1 MSVKNEDGQY
11 PYLMIG
17 EELRYLLKAS
27 GVSLKMI
34 ADHAGMSNTTIQT
47 LLHKHSSTS
56 MQVTVCKEMN
66 SAKEYHLPAPKEKL
80 SLEAPAVLLT
90 LTPEK

>member
-47 LLHKHSSTS
+47 LLKGGSVKISVLIRWYKAMKAILDDEEFELLRRRAHRI
-56 MQVTVCKEMN
+56 VD
-66 SAKEYHLPAPKEKL
+66 KL
-80 SLEAPAVLLT
+80 
-90 LTPEK
+90 

>member
-1 MSVKNEDGQY
+1 MYVRNLINLNISLVFLNKINTKMSVKNEDGQY

-47 LLHKHSSTS
+47 LLKGG
-56 MQVTVCKEMN
+56 M
-66 SAKEYHLPAPKEKL
+66 
-80 SLEAPAVLLT
+80 
-90 LTPEK
+90 

>member
-27 GVSLKMI
+27 GVSWKMI

-47 LLHKHSSTS
+47 LLKGG
-56 MQVTVCKEMN
+56 M
-66 SAKEYHLPAPKEKL
+66 
-80 SLEAPAVLLT
+80 
-90 LTPEK
+90 

>member
-34 ADHAGMSNTTIQT
+34 ADHAGMSNTTFRPLKGDVKISVLIRWYKAMKAILDDEEFE
-47 LLHKHSSTS
+47 LLRRRAHRI
-56 MQVTVCKEMN
+56 VD
-66 SAKEYHLPAPKEKL
+66 KL
-80 SLEAPAVLLT
+80 
-90 LTPEK
+90 

>member
-27 GVSLKMI
+27 G
-34 ADHAGMSNTTIQT
+34 HAGMSNTTIQT
-47 LLHKHSSTS
+47 LLKGG
-56 MQVTVCKEMN
+56 M
-66 SAKEYHLPAPKEKL
+66 
-80 SLEAPAVLLT
+80 
-90 LTPEK
+90 

>member
-47 LLHKHSSTS
+47 FKRGDVKISVLIRWYKAMKAILDDEEFELLRRRAHRI
-56 MQVTVCKEMN
+56 VD
-66 SAKEYHLPAPKEKL
+66 KL
-80 SLEAPAVLLT
+80 
-90 LTPEK
+90 

>member
-1 MSVKNEDGQY
+1 MYVRNLINLNISLNVLNKINTKMSVKNEDGQY

-47 LLHKHSSTS
+47 FKRG
-56 MQVTVCKEMN
+56 M
-66 SAKEYHLPAPKEKL
+66 
-80 SLEAPAVLLT
+80 
-90 LTPEK
+90 

>member
-1 MSVKNEDGQY
+1 MLQEIKNSSNNTKQDTDDNKEYDRLKLILKMSVKNEDGQY

-47 LLHKHSSTS
+47 LLKGG
-56 MQVTVCKEMN
+56 M
-66 SAKEYHLPAPKEKL
+66 
-80 SLEAPAVLLT
+80 
-90 LTPEK
+90 

>member
-34 ADHAGMSNTTIQT
+34 ADHAGMSNTRGDVKISVLIRWYKAMKAILDDEEFE
-47 LLHKHSSTS
+47 LLRRRAHRI
-56 MQVTVCKEMN
+56 VD
-66 SAKEYHLPAPKEKL
+66 KL
-80 SLEAPAVLLT
+80 
-90 LTPEK
+90 

>member
-34 ADHAGMSNTTIQT
+34 ADHAGMSNTISDP
-47 LLHKHSSTS
+47 LKWG
-56 MQVTVCKEMN
+56 M
-66 SAKEYHLPAPKEKL
+66 
-80 SLEAPAVLLT
+80 
-90 LTPEK
+90 

>member
-34 ADHAGMSNTTIQT
+34 ADHAGMSNTTIHLT
-47 LLHKHSSTS
+47 SS
-56 MQVTVCKEMN
+56 MRHPN
-66 SAKEYHLPAPKEKL
+66 SF
-80 SLEAPAVLLT
+80 S
-90 LTPEK
+90 

>member
-47 LLHKHSSTS
+47 LLKGGIGENQACSYAGIR
-56 MQVTVCKEMN
+56 Q
-66 SAKEYHLPAPKEKL
+66 
-80 SLEAPAVLLT
+80 
-90 LTPEK
+90 

>member
-1 MSVKNEDGQY
+1 
-11 PYLMIG
+11 MIG

-47 LLHKHSSTS
+47 FKGGCENQRAH
-56 MQVTVCKEMN
+56 
-66 SAKEYHLPAPKEKL
+66 
-80 SLEAPAVLLT
+80 T
-90 LTPEK
+90 LV

>member
-47 LLHKHSSTS
+47 LLKGDVKISVLIRWYKAMKAILDDEEFELLRRRAHRI
-56 MQVTVCKEMN
+56 VD
-66 SAKEYHLPAPKEKL
+66 KL
-80 SLEAPAVLLT
+80 
-90 LTPEK
+90 

>member
-17 EELRYLLKAS
+17 EELRYLLK
-27 GVSLKMI
+27 VSFKMI

-47 LLHKHSSTS
+47 LLKG
-56 MQVTVCKEMN
+56 EM
-66 SAKEYHLPAPKEKL
+66 
-80 SLEAPAVLLT
+80 
-90 LTPEK
+90 

>member
-1 MSVKNEDGQY
+1 MSVKHEDGQY

-34 ADHAGMSNTTIQT
+34 ADHAVMSNTTIQT
-47 LLHKHSSTS
+47 LLKGG
-56 MQVTVCKEMN
+56 M
-66 SAKEYHLPAPKEKL
+66 
-80 SLEAPAVLLT
+80 
-90 LTPEK
+90 

>member
-47 LLHKHSSTS
+47 LLKGG
-56 MQVTVCKEMN
+56 MGK
-66 SAKEYHLPAPKEKL
+66 SACSYAGIRQ
-80 SLEAPAVLLT
+80 
-90 LTPEK
+90 

>member
-47 LLHKHSSTS
+47 FKGDVKISVLIRWYKAMKAILDDEEFELLRRRAHRI
-56 MQVTVCKEMN
+56 VD
-66 SAKEYHLPAPKEKL
+66 KL
-80 SLEAPAVLLT
+80 
-90 LTPEK
+90 

>member
-47 LLHKHSSTS
+47 LLKGSSVKCIDRKKYFYYDKNKAGIIYLCSDQT
-56 MQVTVCKEMN
+56 Q
-66 SAKEYHLPAPKEKL
+66 
-80 SLEAPAVLLT
+80 
-90 LTPEK
+90 

>member
-47 LLHKHSSTS
+47 LLKGGRSVNLWPGPRWGSSRRS
-56 MQVTVCKEMN
+56 VWYMRR
-66 SAKEYHLPAPKEKL
+66 
-80 SLEAPAVLLT
+80 
-90 LTPEK
+90 

>member
-34 ADHAGMSNTTIQT
+34 ADHAGMSNHHSDPFKRGDVKISVLIRWYKAMKAILDDEEFE
-47 LLHKHSSTS
+47 LLRRRAHRI
-56 MQVTVCKEMN
+56 VD
-66 SAKEYHLPAPKEKL
+66 KL
-80 SLEAPAVLLT
+80 
-90 LTPEK
+90 

>member
-1 MSVKNEDGQY
+1 MTVHVCTKFNKPKYFPCILNKINTKMSVKNEDGQY

-47 LLHKHSSTS
+47 LLKGG
-56 MQVTVCKEMN
+56 M
-66 SAKEYHLPAPKEKL
+66 
-80 SLEAPAVLLT
+80 
-90 LTPEK
+90 